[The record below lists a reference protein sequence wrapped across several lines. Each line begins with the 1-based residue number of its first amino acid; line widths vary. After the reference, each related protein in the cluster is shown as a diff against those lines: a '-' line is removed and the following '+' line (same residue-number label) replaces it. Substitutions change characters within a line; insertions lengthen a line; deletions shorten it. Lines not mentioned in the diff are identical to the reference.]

1 MNDFVKYTVYFL
13 LGGTIVSVSTYL
25 GSQGKSFLAAFAST
39 FPAITGATFVLI
51 YLNGG
56 NEAIVSYA
64 KNLLWFVPPWI
75 GLRHHHDCWVSHKL
89 RFWPCHD
96 RLTSAV
102 SGLRGA
108 PQIRGSVAGVSQAFK
123 RTPSARYPPG
133 WLAEKH
139 HPPVCSLHTCT

>member
-64 KNLLWFVPPWI
+64 KNLLWFVPPWVVYVI
-75 GLRHHHDCWVSHKL
+75 TMILGVPQLG
-89 RFWPCHD
+89 FWP
-96 RLTSAV
+96 AM
-102 SGLRGA
+102 
-108 PQIRGSVAGVSQAFK
+108 IGSVLLYLGSVGVVK
-123 RTPSARYPPG
+123 MV
-133 WLAEKH
+133 LK
-139 HPPVCSLHTCT
+139 

>member
-1 MNDFVKYTVYFL
+1 VNDLVKYGLYFL

-56 NEAIVSYA
+56 NDAIVSYA

-75 GLRHHHDCWVSHKL
+75 VYVTTMIVGIPRFG
-89 RFWPCHD
+89 FWPSMVGSLVLYMGCVGAL
-96 RLTSAV
+96 RLW
-102 SGLRGA
+102 LR
-108 PQIRGSVAGVSQAFK
+108 
-123 RTPSARYPPG
+123 
-133 WLAEKH
+133 
-139 HPPVCSLHTCT
+139 

>member
-1 MNDFVKYTVYFL
+1 MGEFGKYALYFL

-39 FPAITGATFVLI
+39 FPAITGATFILI

-75 GLRHHHDCWVSHKL
+75 VYVITMILGIPQVG
-89 RFWPCHD
+89 FWPAMIGS
-96 RLTSAV
+96 LV
-102 SGLRGA
+102 LYL
-108 PQIRGSVAGVSQAFK
+108 GSVGLVK
-123 RTPSARYPPG
+123 KVLG
-133 WLAEKH
+133 
-139 HPPVCSLHTCT
+139 